1 MTDKQNK
8 SIAETDIDFEI
19 LTRVV
24 DEHAAERGVPS
35 HVLPAKHTSPVKAVE
50 APRQRKPSTLKVVE
64 PEAPLR
70 KLTLELPEY
79 VIDLLVEVARKQK
92 PRATARYVVLA
103 ALRKYGLD
111 IKEADITPDRRRS
124 A

>member
-1 MTDKQNK
+1 MTDKKANAV
-8 SIAETDIDFEI
+8 AETNIDFEV
-19 LTRVV
+19 LTRVIG
-24 DEHAAERGVPS
+24 EHAVERGVPS
-35 HVLPAKHTSPVKAVE
+35 QVLPVKQASAVKP
-50 APRQRKPSTLKVVE
+50 ASVARPRKPVTLEVVQ
-64 PEAPLR
+64 PESPLR

-79 VIDLLVEVARKQK
+79 VIDLLSDEARKQK
-92 PRATARYVVLA
+92 PRATARYVVLK